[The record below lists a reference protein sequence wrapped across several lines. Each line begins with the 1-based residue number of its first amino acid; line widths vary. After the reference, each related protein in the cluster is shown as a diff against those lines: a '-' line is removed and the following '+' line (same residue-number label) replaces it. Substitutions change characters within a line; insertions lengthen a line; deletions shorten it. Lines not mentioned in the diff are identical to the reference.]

1 MDNNQYDGYDVT
13 QPQYGQ
19 QPYEQAGQPVYQQ
32 PYEQAGQPMYQQSYE
47 QAGQPMYQQSYE
59 QAGQPMYQQPYEQ
72 AGQPMYQQP
81 YEQAGQPMY
90 QQPYG
95 QPGQPMY
102 GQPPYQQNPY
112 GGYPMQTQSSGLG
125 TASLVLG
132 IISLVCIW
140 LTWGDLLFML
150 LADIF
155 GRKAK
160 KKNPFDSNA
169 KAGILCS
176 NIAAGIFLALII
188 LSIWIVNIQWWS

>member
-47 QAGQPMYQQSYE
+47 QAGQPMYQQS
-59 QAGQPMYQQPYEQ
+59 
-72 AGQPMYQQP
+72 